1 MHPFWTAVHI
11 AVWCGSIHL
20 PAFTSV
26 LWRRTVD
33 MNNKKN
39 QHHHYIWLSLKQ
51 FIIIMTIFMIV
62 VITIAFCGSSSSVF
76 CVCLSAER
84 SSTGCI
90 NPLLHRACR
99 LR

>member
-1 MHPFWTAVHI
+1 M
-11 AVWCGSIHL
+11 
-20 PAFTSV
+20 
-26 LWRRTVD
+26 
-33 MNNKKN
+33 
-39 QHHHYIWLSLKQ
+39 Q